1 MNQNRNASPRL
12 IGAGLVSSAGLFGE
26 GVRLKRMFLVR
37 GRFEP
42 LTVAMKRGFEQSV
55 LPDRC
60 GSWLASEGGG
70 TSGLDV
76 D

>member
-1 MNQNRNASPRL
+1 
-12 IGAGLVSSAGLFGE
+12 
-26 GVRLKRMFLVR
+26 MFLVR